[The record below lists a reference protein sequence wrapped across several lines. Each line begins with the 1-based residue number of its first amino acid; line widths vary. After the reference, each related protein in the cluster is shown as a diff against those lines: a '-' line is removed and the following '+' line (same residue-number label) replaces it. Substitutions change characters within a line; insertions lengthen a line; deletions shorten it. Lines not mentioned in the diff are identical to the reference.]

1 MNIYFKS
8 QILFDLYEGRGTT
21 NKQFRSIPYIVKKF
35 QLVVVIIINIEKL
48 SDLYSYPGLRYEKL
62 KGNLNMY
69 SSIRLNKKYR
79 LIFREVHSNLDF
91 GIVDTLEIIEI
102 SNHYS

>member
-8 QILFDLYEGRGTT
+8 QILFDLYEGSGATK
-21 NKQFRSIPYIVKKF
+21 KQFRSIPGVIKKY
-35 QLVVVIIINIEKL
+35 QAVVVIFKIIEKI
-48 SDLYSYPGLRYEKL
+48 SDLYNYPGLHYEKL

-79 LIFREVHSNLDF
+79 LIFKEIKNSTEASV
-91 GIVDTLEIIEI
+91 VDTIEIIEI
-102 SNHYS
+102 STASQ